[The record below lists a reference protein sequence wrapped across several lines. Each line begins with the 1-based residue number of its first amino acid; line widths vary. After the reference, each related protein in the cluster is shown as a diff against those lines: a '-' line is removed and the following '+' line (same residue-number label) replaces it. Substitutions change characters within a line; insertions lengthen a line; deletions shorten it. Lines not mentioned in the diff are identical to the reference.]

1 MTGHSTMAACC
12 AEESGPLATEEE
24 QMLATSAVNCTVS
37 KEWKRSNS
45 LVWLTVL
52 AREASEGDYHKPL

>member
-1 MTGHSTMAACC
+1 MAACC

-24 QMLATSAVNCTVS
+24 QMLATSAADCTAS
-37 KEWKRSNS
+37 KECKRSNS

-52 AREASEGDYHKPL
+52 ACEASEGDYHKPL